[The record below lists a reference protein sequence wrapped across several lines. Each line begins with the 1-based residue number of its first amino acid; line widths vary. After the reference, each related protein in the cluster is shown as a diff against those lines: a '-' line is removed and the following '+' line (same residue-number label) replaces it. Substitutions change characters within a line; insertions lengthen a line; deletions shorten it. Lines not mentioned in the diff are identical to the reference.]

1 MKRRDFIGL
10 AAAGAALPMFN
21 IGCATGP
28 RTIAAG
34 RKIRVALI
42 GCGLRMRSV
51 LSTKCEGEEIVA
63 LVDPDKSALDD
74 IRKRICKRYPGCGYE
89 KIPAFPSYHE
99 LFEKMGDGI
108 DAVIIATNQQQH
120 ALPALL
126 AMQRGIHVYVE
137 KPIAYSIEASVP
149 TDSVV
154 TKSPPSSKDTGS
166 VTVRVTSR

>member
-10 AAAGAALPMFN
+10 AAAGAALPVFN

-74 IRKRICKRYPGCGYE
+74 ARARICEC
-89 KIPAFPSYHE
+89 
-99 LFEKMGDGI
+99 L
-108 DAVIIATNQQQH
+108 DAWAEEVAAGKCRRRPH
-120 ALPALL
+120 RLVLPRA
-126 AMQRGIHVYVE
+126 
-137 KPIAYSIEASVP
+137 
-149 TDSVV
+149 
-154 TKSPPSSKDTGS
+154 
-166 VTVRVTSR
+166 